1 MDVCVVDDDPDF
13 RTMLG
18 LVLSDAGYHV
28 IEVADGK
35 VAPDVLRSHDDPC
48 IVLLDLKMLHNGVT
62 VLEAVAANPTVLG
75 RHAYIL
81 ISGDYR
87 GIEAARPLYDRAGA
101 TILRKPFDLDDLL
114 ALVADAASRLQL
126 A

>member
-28 IEVADGK
+28 IEVTDGK

-114 ALVADAASRLQL
+114 ALVADAASRLQS